1 MSTQLTLFAVAVL
14 VLVLTVGVAFAAA
27 TRAASRR
34 ERDVELDCRGQNLG
48 NALSSMCHAALLSAR
63 TVRGCSLLPHGFRM
77 PRLERREEDESED
90 VSGDLSVPFPSDM
103 IHENRPGLALAVAG
117 AMRAALS
124 SSLRLPL
131 RPRDDKCAVVF
142 LRCSD
147 VPVLGN
153 QRYEL
158 IEYEWYLRALAL
170 LPVDAKRRVLLR
182 MCLSNPLA
190 ASVASD
196 VCSAYAA
203 GLREAISDAG
213 YECELSVACGD
224 LQADFL
230 FLCASAA
237 LIVGGCGGSFGFWAA
252 ALSPETTCAIIPSS
266 RSPLFRELG
275 APATSRW
282 GNKVIL
288 RAERVRGAA
297 LARLG
302 EGYGNVDQV
311 LRLCRSL
318 RQPSLPPYD
327 GHVRYINRT
336 QDVGRREHME
346 RELATHGFVA
356 ERVERVE
363 PVPDPDAT
371 KSLTMTH
378 LHILLDIAERRGGW
392 TMVCE
397 DDVSF
402 AMAGGGDAVALVRDF
417 AARASMMAYVGICM
431 RDGRAQDALRPMV
444 RGRCSH
450 AYLVCPE
457 GAAYLACIIR
467 ENRYAERG
475 EHIDVVMERHVRA
488 PLLRPDARGVQDTHR
503 GLAFQ
508 DRCAPWYL
516 HARAAV

>member
-1 MSTQLTLFAVAVL
+1 MIVQLTLFAVAVA
-14 VLVLTVGVAFAAA
+14 VLVLTMGVAFAV
-27 TRAASRR
+27 ASRR
-34 ERDVELDCRGQNLG
+34 ERDAKLGCRGQNLG
-48 NALSSMCHAALLSAR
+48 NALSSVCHAALLSTR
-63 TVRGCSLLPHGFRM
+63 TVRGCPLLPDGFRM
-77 PRLERREEDESED
+77 PLLERREEDESED
-90 VSGDLSVPFPSDM
+90 VSGDLSSLNHSDM

-117 AMRAALS
+117 AMRAALI
-124 SSLRLPL
+124 SSLRLPS
-131 RPRDDKCAVVF
+131 RPRDDKCAVVY

-153 QRYEL
+153 QIYEL

-190 ASVASD
+190 ASVASE

-266 RSPLFRELG
+266 RSPRFRELG
-275 APATSRW
+275 AAATSRW

-302 EGYGNVDQV
+302 EGYGNVDRV

-318 RQPSLPPYD
+318 RQPRLPPYD

-336 QDVGRREHME
+336 QDAGRREHME
-346 RELATHGFVA
+346 RELAAHGFVA
-356 ERVERVE
+356 ERVE
-363 PVPDPDAT
+363 PVPDPNTT

-417 AARASMMAYVGICM
+417 AARANMFAYVGICM

-444 RGRCSH
+444 RGLCAH

-457 GAAYLACIIR
+457 GAAYLAWLIR
-467 ENRYAERG
+467 ENGYAERG

-488 PLLRPDARGVQDTHR
+488 PLLRPNVRGIQDTHR

-508 DRCAPWYL
+508 DRRAPWYSS
-516 HARAAV
+516 AREAV

>member
-1 MSTQLTLFAVAVL
+1 MIVKLVLLAVAVAVL
-14 VLVLTVGVAFAAA
+14 VLTMGVAFAAA
-27 TRAASRR
+27 TRGGVRR
-34 ERDVELDCRGQNLG
+34 GRGGVRRGRDVELDCRGQNLG

-63 TVRGCSLLPHGFRM
+63 TVRGCTLLPDGFRM
-77 PRLERREEDESED
+77 PLLERREEDESED
-90 VSGDLSVPFPSDM
+90 PSGNLSPPNHSDM

-117 AMRAALS
+117 AMRAALT
-124 SSLRLPL
+124 SSLRLPSC
-131 RPRDDKCAVVF
+131 PRDDKCAVVY

-153 QRYEL
+153 QIYEL

-182 MCLSNPLA
+182 SCLSNPLA
-190 ASVASD
+190 ASVASE
-196 VCSAYAA
+196 VCAAYAA

-213 YECELSVACGD
+213 YDCELSVGCGD
-224 LQADFL
+224 LRADFL

-252 ALSPETTCAIIPSS
+252 ALSPETACAILPTS
-266 RSPLFRELG
+266 RSPRFLELG
-275 APATSRW
+275 AAATSRW

-302 EGYGNVDQV
+302 GYGNVDGV

-318 RQPSLPPYD
+318 RPPRLPPYD

-336 QDVGRREHME
+336 QDAGRREHME
-346 RELATHGFVA
+346 RELAAHGFVA
-356 ERVERVE
+356 ERVE
-363 PVPDPDAT
+363 PAPDPSAT

-378 LHILLDIAERRGGW
+378 LRILVDIAERRGGW

-402 AMAGGGDAVALVRDF
+402 GGGDALALVRDF
-417 AARASMMAYVGICM
+417 AARANMFAYVGICM
-431 RDGRAQDALRPMV
+431 RDGRAQDALRPLV
-444 RGRCSH
+444 RGRCAH

-457 GAAYLACIIR
+457 GAAYLAWILR
-467 ENRYAERG
+467 ENGYAERG

-488 PLLRPDARGVQDTHR
+488 PLLRPEVRGVQDTHR

-508 DRCAPWYL
+508 DRSAPWYSD
-516 HARAAV
+516 ARSPV